1 MNKGT
6 HTWSKEDYL
15 GRRKSSFESTVRRS
29 PERTTRHLF
38 HLNCTGNIQDSGVE
52 VFLPYPGTL
61 PWTSMPAN
69 PASLTKICKSLL
81 LNQAPRV
88 PDGTNMTSIISIVS
102 DASVKIDTA
111 LVQ

>member
-1 MNKGT
+1 M
-6 HTWSKEDYL
+6 
-15 GRRKSSFESTVRRS
+15 
-29 PERTTRHLF
+29 
-38 HLNCTGNIQDSGVE
+38 E
-52 VFLPYPGTL
+52 VILPYPGTL

-88 PDGTNMTSIISIVS
+88 PDGTNMTSNIISIVS